1 MQDQDKFDEIVNK
14 AKGPKCFIKKALSGE
29 ISLSSLK
36 DKGMDELHFAD
47 GGITQIHNV
56 PRGLKKLVIS
66 NNKLDS
72 IPSKE
77 LRDLVDLEAS
87 NNMIEK
93 LDLKDMVNLDTLDV
107 ENNLIVSITHIPKS
121 LKSLNINNNRLKE
134 LDLGGCESC
143 VAVSTLDNHS
153 LQKIVNAPVTN
164 PDFELKK
171 DAHTQLSVSHK
182 KSSIKTN
189 NDVDQGVKEA
199 VDEYYALKNKYTLE
213 KKAQIKEIMENEKH
227 NRIKKVRNAVFKCVN
242 CKKLGGTKFWKDSD
256 NNLRAVC
263 GNTSSPCNL
272 NISILSS
279 LTLTQKEIDDD
290 LVAIEDAKQEI
301 IKLKMDTLFNYVD
314 GDSSIKIF
322 NKLIGI
328 VNDDAKNAILHES
341 LSSYDS
347 IVNNSEKMRI
357 ISKKMQDVYSEMS
370 LIRKLKSEYSHTNNK
385 ELLGEIAAS
394 HKNIKKSLDAIRAI
408 KYPVA
413 EIVEDGESMVLK
425 QLPYS
430 PAELLNPN
438 WELLKVNKFLR

>member
-14 AKGPKCFIKKALSGE
+14 AKGPKCFIKKSLNGE

-36 DKGMDELHFAD
+36 DKGIDELHFVD
-47 GGITQIHNV
+47 GGITQVHNV
-56 PRGLKKLVIS
+56 PRGLKRLVIS

-87 NNMIEK
+87 NNLIEK
-93 LDLKDMVNLDTLDV
+93 LDLKDMVNLDTLDLN
-107 ENNLIVSITHIPKS
+107 NNLIVSIAHIPKS

-182 KSSIKTN
+182 KSLVQKNEGSK
-189 NDVDQGVKEA
+189 DVKESIN
-199 VDEYYALKNKYTLE
+199 EYYALKNKYALE
-213 KKAQIKEIMENEKH
+213 QKAQIKEIMATEKH
-227 NRIKKVRNAVFKCVN
+227 NRVKKVRNAIFKCVN
-242 CKKLGGTKFWKDSD
+242 CKKLGGTKFWKDTD

-263 GNTSSPCNL
+263 GNAGSPCNL

-279 LTLTQKEIDDD
+279 LTLTKKEIDDD
-290 LVAIEDAKQEI
+290 LNVVEDAKQEI

-314 GDSSIKIF
+314 GESSINNF

-328 VNDDAKNAILHES
+328 VNDDMKNAIINDS

-347 IVNNSEKMRI
+347 IVNNPEKERI
-357 ISKKMQDVYSEMS
+357 ISKKMQDVYGEMS
-370 LIRKLKSEYSHTNNK
+370 LIRKLKSEYCQTNNK
-385 ELLGEIAAS
+385 ELLGEIAAC
-394 HKNIKKSLDAIRAI
+394 HKNIKKSLDGIRAI

-413 EIVEDGESMVLK
+413 EVVVEGDAMILK

-430 PAELLNPN
+430 PVELLNPN
-438 WELLKVNKFLR
+438 LELLKVNKFLR